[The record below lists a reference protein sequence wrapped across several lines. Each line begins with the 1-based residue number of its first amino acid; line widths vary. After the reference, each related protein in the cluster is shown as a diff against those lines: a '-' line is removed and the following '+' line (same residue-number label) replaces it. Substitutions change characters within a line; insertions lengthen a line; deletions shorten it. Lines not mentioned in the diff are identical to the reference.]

1 MGTQNNYDNLPEGED
16 HDDGVREVEESGHE
30 LVNLQLCH
38 KVEEAVGR
46 HIHRRASRHDKGSGT
61 GKNIFFYISCTAE
74 FNSKKRARAMIRAMI
89 RARISNID
97 SSKRSE
103 S

>member
-61 GKNIFFYISCTAE
+61 GKKISFFISVAQQNLTQ
-74 FNSKKRARAMIRAMI
+74 KRER
-89 RARISNID
+89 
-97 SSKRSE
+97 E
-103 S
+103 L